1 MMLWCVDQMVTHK
14 VRCVEA
20 ESKAKCLEQKL
31 EHERVEAESKA
42 KCLEQKLE
50 HERVEAESKAKCLV
64 LELEHE
70 RELRRKERG
79 WEKERHDF
87 MMQTQAANQMG
98 WLQPSTSIA
107 AGGLG
112 IPSAHPVGG
121 LCFPSVVAA
130 GGLGI
135 PSAHPVGGLCFPSVV
150 AAGGAPPAGAIGSQG
165 AISEWLNTF
174 PADIFDD
181 GDSLFS

>member
-14 VRCVEA
+14 VRC
-20 ESKAKCLEQKL
+20 
-31 EHERVEAESKA
+31 VEAESKA

-107 AGGLG
+107 AGGQG
-112 IPSAHPVGG
+112 IPY
-121 LCFPSVVAA
+121 VVAA
-130 GGLGI
+130 GGMGFH
-135 PSAHPVGGLCFPSVV
+135 SAHPAGGMGFHSAHPAGGMGFHS
-150 AAGGAPPAGAIGSQG
+150 AHPAGGAPPAGATGSQG
-165 AISEWLNTF
+165 GISEWLKGF
-174 PADIFDD
+174 PADITDD
-181 GDSLFS
+181 SDSLFR